1 MRRRNEV
8 IVGVFITV
16 AVIVG
21 IVGTMY
27 LARRGFA
34 KTYPLYAL
42 FQWGSG
48 LKQGQPVLLA
58 GVQVGYVD
66 KVELRRSGYL
76 YVTLGIERQ
85 YQVPTGST
93 VTVVP
98 VGFFGDQ
105 AVAIK
110 PTQATDQSVPA
121 GDTLPTGTPSPSIND
136 LLGRLDTLSRGLT
149 SITMALQTQLVQ
161 KGGIADLRETIVSAQ
176 QLIRQLNGTIAEQ
189 SRGLT
194 ATMATVRRTLGAI
207 DSTSVD
213 STVRNFAT
221 ASQHLTVLT
230 NNLQQMSDKLNTTV
244 ATLNSNQGT
253 AGRLLNDPTVYM
265 DLHDVIVQM
274 DSLVS
279 DIKKNPKRYINVSI
293 F

>member
-21 IVGTMY
+21 IIGTMY

-34 KTYPLYAL
+34 KTYPVYAL

-66 KVELRRSGYL
+66 KVELRRTGYL
-76 YVTLGIERQ
+76 YVTLGIEKQ
-85 YQVPTGST
+85 DQIPVGST
-93 VTVVP
+93 ATVVP

-105 AVAIK
+105 AVALK
-110 PTQATDQSVPA
+110 PQKATMESIPA
-121 GDTLPTGTPSPSIND
+121 GDTIPAGVPSPSISD
-136 LLGRLDTLSRGLT
+136 LMGRLDTLSRG
-149 SITMALQTQLVQ
+149 ITTITEALQTQLVD
-161 KGGIADLRETIVSAQ
+161 KGGLADLRQTISSAQ
-176 QLIRQLNGTIAEQ
+176 QLIKQLNGTVAEQ

-230 NNLQQMSDKLNTTV
+230 SNLEHMTDSLNTTL
-244 ATLNSNQGT
+244 AKLNSGQGT
-253 AGRLLNDPTVYM
+253 AGKLLTDPTLYM

-279 DIKKNPKRYINVSI
+279 DIKKNPKRYINVSV

>member
-21 IVGTMY
+21 IIGTMY

-34 KTYPLYAL
+34 KTYPEYAL
-42 FQWGSG
+42 FKWGSG

-66 KVELRRSGYL
+66 KVELRRTGYL
-76 YVTLGIERQ
+76 FVTLGIERQ
-85 YQVPTGST
+85 YQIPQGST

-110 PTQATDQSVPA
+110 PTDITMASVPP
-121 GDTLPTGTPSPSIND
+121 GDTIPAGTPAPSIND
-136 LLGRLDTLSRGLT
+136 LLGRLDTLSRGIT
-149 SITMALQTQLVQ
+149 SITEALQTQLVD
-161 KGGIADLRETIVSAQ
+161 KGGLADLRQTIASAQ
-176 QLIRQLNGTIAEQ
+176 QLIQQLNGTVADQ
-189 SRGLT
+189 SRNLT
-194 ATMATVRRTLGAI
+194 LTMTTVRRTLGAI
-207 DSTSVD
+207 DSAAVD
-213 STVRNFAT
+213 STVKNFAATSQNLT
-221 ASQHLTVLT
+221 ALTTNMQQLT
-230 NNLQQMSDKLNTTV
+230 DKLN
-244 ATLNSNQGT
+244 ATLVKLNTGDGT
-253 AGRLLNDPTVYM
+253 AAKLLNDPTVYM
-265 DLHDVIVQM
+265 DLHDVIAQM

-279 DIKKNPKRYINVSI
+279 DIKKNPKKYINVSI

>member
-27 LARRGFA
+27 LARRGIA

-66 KVELRRSGYL
+66 KVELLRSGYL

-98 VGFFGDQ
+98 VGFF
-105 AVAIK
+105 
-110 PTQATDQSVPA
+110 
-121 GDTLPTGTPSPSIND
+121 
-136 LLGRLDTLSRGLT
+136 
-149 SITMALQTQLVQ
+149 
-161 KGGIADLRETIVSAQ
+161 
-176 QLIRQLNGTIAEQ
+176 
-189 SRGLT
+189 
-194 ATMATVRRTLGAI
+194 
-207 DSTSVD
+207 
-213 STVRNFAT
+213 
-221 ASQHLTVLT
+221 
-230 NNLQQMSDKLNTTV
+230 
-244 ATLNSNQGT
+244 
-253 AGRLLNDPTVYM
+253 
-265 DLHDVIVQM
+265 
-274 DSLVS
+274 
-279 DIKKNPKRYINVSI
+279 
-293 F
+293 